1 MNRRRKRRLPFAAY
15 AALMFNGALCAAPFM
30 AAHLVSSAYGDSPTA
45 FESTPEA
52 LAATRQAMEERFQQI
67 AAGKE
72 AEPTEVWASLVGE
85 SLRKEDKELP
95 LVRGLL
101 LGAPAMLN
109 EPEGQALRARIEKVA
124 KGPDD
129 EAVLLAAVSYL
140 PGDLQEAYRNIN
152 PPAGPRFNASG
163 TPEAVA
169 AATGAAAAA
178 PAPAPVRE
186 PPAERRVEIN
196 RVGSLKGLTDTAVE
210 WANDDTIELHAFLLS
225 GIALIVADAE
235 AREGAS
241 VAMPALRA
249 RTQAPVPFKAYL
261 TKRIEDVVNVD
272 EMHRLLAAELH
283 YETGYTPD
291 ATAVV
296 ESAFRATVDHE
307 KLKVLLDEFKILRE
321 IALDTSFEAAI
332 AIVSRVENAVDLRA
346 ARLVAEAGGERAI
359 ALEHF
364 DGENLLE
371 TARTVIPW
379 TNALRL
385 QAAGLAACL
394 ALLAFVALTTFWKS
408 FRLNRPVK
416 KSAVYLM
423 EETPA

>member
-15 AALMFNGALCAAPFM
+15 AALMFNSALCAAPFM

-45 FESTPEA
+45 FETTPEA
-52 LAATRQAMEERFQQI
+52 LAATRLAMEERFQQI

-72 AEPTEVWASLVGE
+72 AEPTEVWATLVGE

-140 PGDLQEAYRNIN
+140 PGDLQEVYYNIN
-152 PPAGPRFNASG
+152 HPGGPRFSN
-163 TPEAVA
+163 AVA
-169 AATGAAAAA
+169 SPEVLGGAAAAA
-178 PAPAPVRE
+178 TPAVAPAPK
-186 PPAERRVEIN
+186 PAPERRVVIN
-196 RVGSLKGLTDTAVE
+196 RVGSIEGLTDTAIE
-210 WANDDTIELHAFLLS
+210 WANDDTIEMHAFLLS
-225 GIALIVADAE
+225 GIALILADAE

-261 TKRIEDVVNVD
+261 TRRLEDVVNVD

-291 ATAVV
+291 STAVV
-296 ESAFRATVDHE
+296 ESAFRATVDSE
-307 KLKVLLDEFKILRE
+307 KLAVLLDEFKILRE

-332 AIVSRVENAVDLRA
+332 AIVGRVENAVDLRA
-346 ARLVAEAGGERAI
+346 ARLVAEAGGERAV

-408 FRLNRPVK
+408 FRLNRPVR